1 MKVSIRVIIFLLLS
15 ATTGIILLLTD
26 AEVWDTA
33 PSHAYA
39 LLVLILADIILIVM
53 MKRSDGEF
61 IWKNI
66 ISKKYNGKLN
76 NIHQITAIW
85 GIIKVCL
92 FLGDILTAPQLGQT
106 YHEFAK
112 YLFSV
117 WTFNALIIIQI
128 MIVITSMLELRNQK
142 N

>member
-66 ISKKYNGKLN
+66 ISKKYNGK
-76 NIHQITAIW
+76 
-85 GIIKVCL
+85 
-92 FLGDILTAPQLGQT
+92 
-106 YHEFAK
+106 
-112 YLFSV
+112 
-117 WTFNALIIIQI
+117 
-128 MIVITSMLELRNQK
+128 
-142 N
+142 

>member
-1 MKVSIRVIIFLLLS
+1 MVNLFGKTLFPKSIM
-15 ATTGIILLLTD
+15 
-26 AEVWDTA
+26 E
-33 PSHAYA
+33 
-39 LLVLILADIILIVM
+39 
-53 MKRSDGEF
+53 
-61 IWKNI
+61 
-66 ISKKYNGKLN
+66 N

-106 YHEFAK
+106 YQEFAR

-117 WTFNALIIIQI
+117 WTFDALIIIQI